1 MRHFAGGFAG
11 ASTGCAVSPHRRQK
25 LSRSTSQICA
35 AGRFCTAAALLA
47 VFPALSLAQAAA
59 APQAQ
64 PAQAPAAQP
73 AQSPPAT
80 HAQTPNATAPNQN
93 TLPPAADTKNEKPEK
108 LPRGSDRRRA
118 AKLFLEAGKLFEK
131 QEYEPALEKFK
142 LAAELDPTNRN
153 YALAAELT
161 QSHAVTA
168 LIQAAAKDRIR
179 GDSSAERTALEEAL
193 KLDPKNVQVTEHLY
207 ELGDEQTRHLTS
219 PVYAEGA
226 DAIGGPLEVMPKPGR
241 QSFHVHTDQ
250 RTAIKDVFKGF
261 GIEATVD
268 DSVQLKQTRLDI
280 DDADFNEAMRALN
293 LLTNSFYVPLDS
305 HRVLVAKD
313 SADNRKQYERLDL
326 ETIYLPGL
334 STGELTEVG
343 TLAKNVFELTQAT
356 PDPSAG
362 TITVRGP
369 ASTLKAFDET
379 LRELIDGHNQVLLEV
394 TLIQLAHTSDRTTGL
409 TTPQSI
415 SAYNVYSE
423 EQSILNANQS
433 LVQQIISSG
442 LAAPGDTLA
451 ILGILLASGQV
462 SSSLFTNGAA
472 LFGGGLTA
480 SAFSTGGVTA
490 NLSLNSSDSRE
501 LEHMVLRL
509 SDGSSSGTDA
519 AAGTIKSGT
528 RYPIQTSSFSGLSA
542 SLPNIPGLT
551 GAGSS
556 SSLSS
561 LLSQLGGSVP
571 NVPQVEYQDLGLT
584 LKATP
589 KVMRDNDVALNI
601 DLKIVALAGGSING
615 NPILTNRAYSGIV
628 TVKQN
633 TGVVLVSE
641 LDKQETKAIS
651 GLPGISEIPGLNNV
665 SNNDAQKNSSTLLI
679 VMTPHVIRG
688 TQAPGHSPMMRV
700 EHAAAAR

>member
-1 MRHFAGGFAG
+1 M
-11 ASTGCAVSPHRRQK
+11 
-25 LSRSTSQICA
+25 
-35 AGRFCTAAALLA
+35 LLA
-47 VFPALSLAQAAA
+47 VFPALNVAQAAGA
-59 APQAQ
+59 AQAQ
-64 PAQAPAAQP
+64 PQQAPQTQP
-73 AQSPPAT
+73 AQ
-80 HAQTPNATAPNQN
+80 TPVAAAPNQAS
-93 TLPPAADTKNEKPEK
+93 TAPTTDAKNEKPEK
-108 LPRGSDRRRA
+108 LPRGNDRRRA
-118 AKLFLEAGKLFEK
+118 AKLYLEAGKLFEK
-131 QEYEPALEKFK
+131 QQFEPAMEKFK
-142 LAAELDPTNRN
+142 RAAELDPTNKN

-161 QSHAVTA
+161 RSHAVTA
-168 LIQAAAKDRIR
+168 LIQSAAKDRIR
-179 GDSSAERTALEEAL
+179 GDAAAERAALEQAL
-193 KLDPKNVQVTEHLY
+193 ELDPKNVQVTEHLY
-207 ELGDEQTRHLTS
+207 ELGDEQARQLSS
-219 PVYAEGA
+219 PIYNDGI
-226 DAIGGPLEVMPKPGR
+226 DAIGGSLEVVPKPGR
-241 QSFHVHTDQ
+241 QSFHLHTDQ
-250 RTAIKDVFKGF
+250 RTAIKEVFKAF

-280 DDADFNEAMRALN
+280 DDADFNEAMRALD
-293 LLTNSFYVPLDS
+293 LLTGSFYVPLDS
-305 HRVLVAKD
+305 HRALVAKD
-313 SADNRKQYERLDL
+313 TTDNRKQYERLDL

-334 STGELTEVG
+334 STNELTEVG
-343 TLAKNVFELTQAT
+343 TLAKNVFELTQAST
-356 PDPSAG
+356 DPTAG

-379 LRELIDGHNQVLLEV
+379 IRELIDGHSQVLLEV

-462 SSSLFTNGAA
+462 SSSLFSNGVA

-480 SAFSTGGVTA
+480 SALSTGGVTA
-490 NLSLNSSDSRE
+490 NLNLNSSDSRE

-509 SDGSSSGTDA
+509 SDGATTGTDA

-561 LLSQLGGSVP
+561 LLGQLGGSVP

-584 LKATP
+584 LKASP
-589 KVMRDNDVALNI
+589 KVMRNSDVALNI

-628 TVKQN
+628 TVKEN

-641 LDKQETKAIS
+641 LDSQETKAIS

-665 SNNDAQKNSSTLLI
+665 SDNNAQKNSSTLLI

-688 TQAPGHSPMMRV
+688 TQAAGHSPMMRV
-700 EHAAAAR
+700 EHGAAAR